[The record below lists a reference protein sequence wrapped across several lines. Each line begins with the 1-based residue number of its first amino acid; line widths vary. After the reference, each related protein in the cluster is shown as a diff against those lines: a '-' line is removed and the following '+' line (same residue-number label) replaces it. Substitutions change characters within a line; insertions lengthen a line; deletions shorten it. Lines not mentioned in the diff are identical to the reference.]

1 MIIIIIIVI
10 IIIFIMIIES
20 STDFTASLDIKIFGK
35 FKLFYDSVNPC
46 KQGIRIVFS
55 FQL

>member
-1 MIIIIIIVI
+1 MFIIIII
-10 IIIFIMIIES
+10 IIIFIMNIES
-20 STDFTASLDIKIFGK
+20 STDFTASLDIKIFDK